1 VIIPK
6 EKLTSFERWQIASFD
21 KPVEPPPQPSPQ
33 PEASP
38 PPVSEA
44 EPEPPLT
51 SEESPPPP
59 PAPSAEEI
67 QQIFEETRTAA
78 HQQGYSEGYAAG
90 HAEGLA
96 AAQAE
101 QQAAAAAQATQLGAL
116 VHNLQQAIGSL
127 EQEIADQL
135 LDTALAIANEVL
147 RGSIAV
153 HKEALLPLI
162 REAIASLPGHHS
174 HLQVHVNPEDAQ
186 VLRPLL
192 EEQLAQTGGQ
202 LIENSEISPGGC
214 RVTAGAGEIDASIE
228 TRWRRVLEAIGVE
241 PQAWLTN

>member
-1 VIIPK
+1 MIIPK

-21 KPVEPPPQPSPQ
+21 KPAEPPPQAAPL
-33 PEASP
+33 PEASEA
-38 PPVSEA
+38 PVA
-44 EPEPPLT
+44 EPEPLPLAPE
-51 SEESPPPP
+51 EESLPPPSL
-59 PAPSAEEI
+59 PSAEEI
-67 QQIFEETRTAA
+67 QQLYEETRAAA
-78 HQQGYSEGYAAG
+78 HGQGYSEGYAAG

-101 QQAAAAAQATQLGAL
+101 QQAVASAMGEQLTAL
-116 VHNLQQAIGSL
+116 VRNLQQAIGTL
-127 EQEIADQL
+127 EQDVADQL
-135 LDTALAIANEVL
+135 LDTALAIATEVL

-174 HLQVHVNPEDAQ
+174 HLQVHIHPEDAL
-186 VLRPLL
+186 VLRPLI

-228 TRWRRVLEAIGVE
+228 TRWRRVLEAIGAE